1 MGIILWI
8 LLAMIAFCIGGL
20 LGIYYSRKFLTEK
33 IREELKKEF
42 YEANQSAE
50 EIKKEAKREAED
62 IVKNARLDAKEEAH
76 KIKEEALAEK
86 NRQRDELK
94 KTESKLDKRDEA
106 LSLREEQLI
115 KREDQVR
122 NKENAINEKE
132 NEIVQL
138 VNAQKEEL
146 LRIAGM
152 TEDEAKEIVFEN
164 TRRRY
169 EHEIAQM
176 FKEIKDTYADD
187 ADRQA
192 KWVVSTAI
200 QRHASEFVNELAVNA
215 VPLPSDDMKGRII
228 GREGRNIRAFEKIT
242 GTDLIIDDTPEVVVI
257 SCFNPLRREIARLT
271 LEKLIVDGRIH
282 PANIEEMYDKARN
295 EIIKQIKDEGQNAL
309 FETGIKGLHGELT
322 KLIGRLKFRTS
333 FGQNVLEHAIE
344 VSKLA
349 ALMASELGLNVER
362 AKRGALL
369 HDIGKAVDHEVD
381 GSHAMIGSEL
391 AKRYGEKEDIIN
403 MIQYHHNETEA
414 TCPESVIVA
423 AADALS
429 AARPGARR
437 ETVDLYIKRLEKLE
451 SIANDYGNVEKAF
464 AIQAGRELRI
474 IVMPEKVDDAIAD
487 QMAFEIA
494 KKIEE
499 EVQYPGQLKVTV
511 IREKR
516 SVAYAN

>member
-1 MGIILWI
+1 MGAFIGI
-8 LLAMIAFCIGGL
+8 LLVCCGFIFGGL
-20 LGIYYSRKFLTEK
+20 LGILFSRKILTER
-33 IREELKKEF
+33 IREELKREF
-42 YEANQSAE
+42 FEANQSAE
-50 EIKKEAKREAED
+50 EIIKEAKREAKL
-62 IVKNARLDAKEEAH
+62 VTKNAHIDSKEEAH
-76 KIKEEALAEK
+76 RIKEEALLEM
-86 NRQRDELK
+86 NRQREEIK
-94 KTESKLDKRDEA
+94 KVESKLDKRDEA
-106 LSLREEQLI
+106 LSLREEQLL
-115 KREDQVR
+115 KREDLLR
-122 NKENAINEKE
+122 NKEATTEEKE
-132 NEIVQL
+132 KEISIIVK
-138 VNAQKEEL
+138 AQKDELMRISGMSEE
-146 LRIAGM
+146 
-152 TEDEAKEIVFEN
+152 DAKEIVFDN
-164 TRRRY
+164 TRKRY
-169 EHEIAQM
+169 EHDIAQM
-176 FKEIKDTYADD
+176 FKEIKDFYQED

-257 SCFNPLRREIARLT
+257 SCFNPLRREIARST

-282 PANIEEMYDKARN
+282 PANIEEMYEKAKS
-295 EIIKQIKDEGQNAL
+295 EVIKTIKEEGQNAL

-349 ALMASELGLNVER
+349 ALMAAELGLNVER

-381 GSHAMIGSEL
+381 GSHALIGAEL
-391 AKRYGEKEDIIN
+391 AKRYGEKEDILN
-403 MIQYHHNETEA
+403 MIQYHHNETEP

-451 SIANDYGNVEKAF
+451 SIANEYGNVEKAF

-474 IVMPEKVDDAIAD
+474 IVLPEKVDDAIAD

>member
-122 NKENAINEKE
+122 NKENAVNEKE

-215 VPLPSDDMKGRII
+215 VPLPSDDMKKRII
-228 GREGRNIRAFEKIT
+228 ERKGRNIRAFEKIT
-242 GTDLIIDDTPEVVVI
+242 
-257 SCFNPLRREIARLT
+257 
-271 LEKLIVDGRIH
+271 
-282 PANIEEMYDKARN
+282 
-295 EIIKQIKDEGQNAL
+295 
-309 FETGIKGLHGELT
+309 
-322 KLIGRLKFRTS
+322 
-333 FGQNVLEHAIE
+333 
-344 VSKLA
+344 
-349 ALMASELGLNVER
+349 
-362 AKRGALL
+362 
-369 HDIGKAVDHEVD
+369 
-381 GSHAMIGSEL
+381 
-391 AKRYGEKEDIIN
+391 
-403 MIQYHHNETEA
+403 
-414 TCPESVIVA
+414 
-423 AADALS
+423 
-429 AARPGARR
+429 
-437 ETVDLYIKRLEKLE
+437 
-451 SIANDYGNVEKAF
+451 
-464 AIQAGRELRI
+464 
-474 IVMPEKVDDAIAD
+474 
-487 QMAFEIA
+487 
-494 KKIEE
+494 
-499 EVQYPGQLKVTV
+499 
-511 IREKR
+511 
-516 SVAYAN
+516 